1 VDLRLDGTVTLITG
15 GTDGLGAALAERLV
29 EEGGRVAICGRDPD
43 RLAAA
48 HERLAAA
55 GGDVVA
61 VRADVT
67 VPGEVEA
74 FVGAALDSWGRV
86 DALVNNAGRSATG
99 LLAEVG
105 DDAWTE
111 DLDLKVVAAVRATRL
126 VVPYLVA
133 GGGGAVLNVLAVAG
147 KAPAAGSLPT
157 AASRAAG
164 LAVTKALSKE
174 LGPAGVRVNAV
185 LIGVIESG
193 QWRRRAEAQGRPVD
207 ELYAELGAGV
217 PLGRVG
223 REEEFADLAAY
234 LISDRASYVTGAAVN
249 LDGGTS
255 PVV

>member
-105 DDAWTE
+105 DDAWAE
-111 DLDLKVVAAVRATRL
+111 DLDLKVIAAVRATRL

>member
-74 FVGAALDSWGRV
+74 FVGAALDSWGHV

-105 DDAWTE
+105 DEAWAE

>member
-1 VDLRLDGTVTLITG
+1 MDLRLDGTVTLITG

-43 RLAAA
+43 RLAAT

-74 FVGAALDSWGRV
+74 FVGAALDSWGHV

-99 LLAEVG
+99 LLADVV
-105 DDAWTE
+105 DDAWAE

-133 GGGGAVLNVLAVAG
+133 AGGGAVLNVLAVAG

-193 QWRRRAEAQGRPVD
+193 QWRRRAEAQGRPVA

-234 LISDRASYVTGAAVN
+234 LVSPRASYVTGAAIN
-249 LDGGTS
+249 LDGGLS

>member
-1 VDLRLDGTVTLITG
+1 MDLRLDGTVTLITG

-99 LLAEVG
+99 LLADVG

-185 LIGVIESG
+185 LIGVVESG
-193 QWRRRAEAQGRPVD
+193 QWRRRAEAQGRPVA
-207 ELYAELGAGV
+207 ELYAELGADV